1 MEKINPIK
9 DSNKNHTIPMK
20 MIQLTMICFKVQTFN
35 EQALTSFQPR
45 VTCSPPE
52 IPDPEKS
59 RVKTVIFEGSKI
71 IAASLASAL
80 HPLP

>member
-1 MEKINPIK
+1 
-9 DSNKNHTIPMK
+9 
-20 MIQLTMICFKVQTFN
+20 MIIIFLQTVID
-35 EQALTSFQPR
+35 QALTSLQPR

-59 RVKTVIFEGSKI
+59 IVKTVIFEGSKTT
-71 IAASLASAL
+71 AASLASTL

>member
-1 MEKINPIK
+1 M
-9 DSNKNHTIPMK
+9 
-20 MIQLTMICFKVQTFN
+20 FQTVN

-71 IAASLASAL
+71 RAASLASTL